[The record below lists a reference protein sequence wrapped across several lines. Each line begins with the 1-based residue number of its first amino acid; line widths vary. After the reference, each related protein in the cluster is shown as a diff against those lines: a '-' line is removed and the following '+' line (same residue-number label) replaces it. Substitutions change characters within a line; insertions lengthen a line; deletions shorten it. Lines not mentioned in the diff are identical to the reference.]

1 MMSHKFLLDIAIIL
15 LSTKLLGL
23 VTKKLHMPQVVGALL
38 AGLILGPAALDILHE
53 TDFIQQISSLG
64 VIVLMFTAGLE
75 TDINELKKTGKVS
88 FCVAI
93 MGVVLP
99 LIGGFLVAHFFT
111 DSTGG
116 TAFLE
121 NIFIGIILTAT
132 SVSITVETLK
142 ELGKLSTRAGNTIL
156 GAALIDDIL
165 GVIGLTLITSM
176 ADSSVNVGI
185 VLLKIVLF
193 FVFAAIMGVA
203 FHFIFM
209 KWVGSYKRDLRRF
222 VIVAFSLCLLLAF
235 VAEEFFGVADITGA
249 FIAGLIISNTAKTH
263 YINARFETLS
273 YMILSPIFF
282 ASIGIKVE
290 LTDMNSKIVIFTILL
305 LVVAI
310 VTKIFG
316 CAFGAKLCKYDNQEA
331 LQIGTGMVSRGEVAL
346 IVASKGIAVGLMNPK
361 FLAPVVIVV
370 VITTIITPILLK
382 FIFKNDNKDGG
393 NHDTS
398 LVDQYENVTRE
409 KVY

>member
-1 MMSHKFLLDIAIIL
+1 MSHKFLLDIAIIL
-15 LSTKLLGL
+15 LSTKLFGL

-38 AGLILGPAALDILHE
+38 AGLILGPAALNILHE
-53 TDFIQQISSLG
+53 TDFIEQVASIG

-88 FCVAI
+88 FLVAI
-93 MGVVLP
+93 MGVILP
-99 LIGGFLVAHFFT
+99 LIGGFLVSHFFT

-116 TAFLE
+116 TAILE

-165 GVIGLTLITSM
+165 GVVGLTLITSM
-176 ADSSVNVGI
+176 ADPSVNVGK

-193 FVFAAIMGVA
+193 FVFVAIIGVI
-203 FHFIFM
+203 FHFVFM
-209 KWVGSYKRDLRRF
+209 KWVGSYERDLRRF
-222 VIVAFSLCLLLAF
+222 VIVAFSICLLLSF
-235 VAEEFFGVADITGA
+235 IAEEFFGVADITGA
-249 FIAGLIISNTAKTH
+249 FIAGLIISNTEKTH

-273 YMILSPIFF
+273 YMLLSPIFF
-282 ASIGIKVE
+282 ASIGIKVKI
-290 LTDMNSKIVIFTILL
+290 TDMNSKIIIFTILL
-305 LVVAI
+305 LIIAVL
-310 VTKIFG
+310 TKILG
-316 CAFGAKLCKYDNQEA
+316 CALGAKLCKYNTREA

-361 FLAPVVIVV
+361 FLAPIVIVV

-382 FIFKNDNKDGG
+382 LIFKNDDKN
-393 NHDTS
+393 NSNQNTS
-398 LVDQYENVTRE
+398 LVDNYEKGTSE